1 MWNERLTVIQT
12 FTGNNREHWA
22 NGRWDNYTIKLLPTI
37 FRGVSHL
44 VRKRRNDMKKEIT
57 LVLKVDTDDDNEEIT
72 KDLEREISCCSNQY
86 DIENITIK

>member
-1 MWNERLTVIQT
+1 
-12 FTGNNREHWA
+12 
-22 NGRWDNYTIKLLPTI
+22 
-37 FRGVSHL
+37 
-44 VRKRRNDMKKEIT
+44 MKKEIT